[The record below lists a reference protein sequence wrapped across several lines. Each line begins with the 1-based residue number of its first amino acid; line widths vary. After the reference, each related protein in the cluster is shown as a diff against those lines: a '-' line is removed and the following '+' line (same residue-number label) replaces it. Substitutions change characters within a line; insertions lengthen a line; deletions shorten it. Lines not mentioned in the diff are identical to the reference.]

1 MKNQM
6 QFIRNCGLV
15 ILTMSCLLTGC
26 SNAGKA
32 GIKAMEEEDYKEA
45 VTQFTQAAS
54 TAEAKGKK
62 EDAAEA
68 YRGLGMAYYE
78 LKEYD
83 KSISDF
89 SKSIELDP
97 DELKAYQNRG
107 DAYCN
112 LGNYDEAIKDFAMV
126 SQLEKNFK

>member
-45 VTQFTQAAS
+45 VTQLHRLQVQRRRK
-54 TAEAKGKK
+54 ERKK
-62 EDAAEA
+62 MLRKLIVDWEWHI
-68 YRGLGMAYYE
+68 M
-78 LKEYD
+78 
-83 KSISDF
+83 
-89 SKSIELDP
+89 
-97 DELKAYQNRG
+97 N
-107 DAYCN
+107 
-112 LGNYDEAIKDFAMV
+112 
-126 SQLEKNFK
+126 

>member
-32 GIKAMEEEDYKEA
+32 GIKAMEKEDYKEA

-54 TAEAKGKK
+54 TAEGK
-62 EDAAEA
+62 E
-68 YRGLGMAYYE
+68 RGCCGSL
-78 LKEYD
+78 
-83 KSISDF
+83 S
-89 SKSIELDP
+89 
-97 DELKAYQNRG
+97 RT
-107 DAYCN
+107 
-112 LGNYDEAIKDFAMV
+112 GNGI
-126 SQLEKNFK
+126 L